1 VKTQLT
7 NLNTNKI
14 KPAKSKR
21 ECVFFFLLSALLFF
35 SLLTFPATAVD
46 WKMSPSNPHVGDTLK
61 IKVTASPCEDVNA
74 SVSHNMSL
82 PVNACNGRYQLVL
95 NNLPVAE
102 WKNNIFNV
110 STHGVKNMN
119 ITDGESVFG
128 HWIWASWHINAVD
141 GTATVVQRDPPI
153 TDLLFFNN
161 KIIISGDALECRDSV
176 LLNVTINETLTADSK
191 GSFKF
196 DYDTTA
202 LPAGEY
208 VLTIGNKTQKI
219 ELQESKS
226 KKNKGQ
232 NDQIDIPSEC
242 ELNADGKLITMN
254 IDGIDFTGVAEDLY
268 SVKKRFDEMSQD
280 FQI

>member
-1 VKTQLT
+1 
-7 NLNTNKI
+7 
-14 KPAKSKR
+14 
-21 ECVFFFLLSALLFF
+21 
-35 SLLTFPATAVD
+35 
-46 WKMSPSNPHVGDTLK
+46 
-61 IKVTASPCEDVNA
+61 
-74 SVSHNMSL
+74 
-82 PVNACNGRYQLVL
+82 
-95 NNLPVAE
+95 
-102 WKNNIFNV
+102 
-110 STHGVKNMN
+110 
-119 ITDGESVFG
+119 
-128 HWIWASWHINAVD
+128 
-141 GTATVVQRDPPI
+141 
-153 TDLLFFNN
+153 
-161 KIIISGDALECRDSV
+161 V